1 VDDTLQKAWI
11 NAASPFNGETAC
23 LPDLVPIEHLS
34 GLLSVVVGTL
44 RKEVECSSLAVVSD
58 WHEHDGYISSSQSTD
73 WQSLAELVASPT
85 ALYEQ
90 RPGDDFVRV
99 AFFDRDLQFLLR
111 VWIPD
116 ENDDPDQY
124 PGRWGTF
131 DLSGS
136 SMLVRTIAHALPGDK
151 LLFCDAK
158 SFFDKRYA
166 G

>member
-1 VDDTLQKAWI
+1 MDDTLQKAWI
-11 NAASPFNGETAC
+11 NAAPPFNGETAC

-34 GLLSVVVGTL
+34 GLLSVVVKAL
-44 RKEVECSSLAVVSD
+44 QREVECSTLKVVSD

-90 RPGDDFVRV
+90 RPADDLVRL
-99 AFFDRDLQFLLR
+99 AFFDPHRRFLLR

-116 ENDDPDQY
+116 EDDDPEQY

-136 SMLVRTIAHALPGDK
+136 SILVRAIAQELPEDR